1 MDISAQ
7 IMNFSLSYLEISL
20 LVTTFSLS
28 IYIRVLQEANKK
40 QVSSRI
46 KNFLDELP
54 FENNPQKLADAI
66 LSAVCKKYNF
76 SVCSYLFINLNE
88 PLFKN
93 SINEA
98 VPDLFLDDVKNKLL
112 ISIMECG
119 VERKFENKKFNVINE
134 GNLDNKQKK
143 VLTDFIHVPILI
155 NDVLI
160 GMFSFGSKNYLSLP
174 EIQVIELFEGI
185 RSKYEGLSRFEEELK
200 EDKNNFEDLI
210 NSMVSPVCML
220 GKNFEL
226 IYLNPSF
233 ETLFKLSS
241 PKDFNILDFVA
252 DVPGALDI
260 ERTLQ
265 DVFLNNVAKNFK
277 HINIFGHIYDVDIF
291 PVVKN
296 GKVEGAS
303 ILFQEA
309 STDYKN
315 EQIKQEFTAM
325 LIHELR
331 APLTVIKSSSD
342 LIINRFSELKES
354 KIKEMLKGIISS
366 AEGLLGLVSD
376 LLDTSKIEMN
386 KIQLMKEVV
395 SFNKFIDEK
404 VTFFESQINDK
415 GLKLEK
421 DFDKNV
427 QEMSIDTGKF
437 TSVINNFMSNA
448 IKYTKEGSIKISTK
462 LEDGNIVLDFA
473 DTGQGIPDETK
484 NKLFNKF
491 VQLENSIKNKSKG
504 TGLGLVVAKGIITA
518 HKGDVKI
525 LDNKPAGTIFRIIL
539 PVV

>member
-20 LVTTFSLS
+20 LVIIISLS
-28 IYIRVLQEANKK
+28 IYTRILQEANKK

-76 SVCSYLFINLNE
+76 TVCSYLFINLNE

-98 VPDLFLDDVKNKLL
+98 VPDLFLDDVKNKLF

-265 DVFLNNVAKNFK
+265 DVFLNNVTKNFK

-421 DFDKNV
+421 EFDKNV

-473 DTGQGIPDETK
+473 DTGQGIPDDTK

>member
-1 MDISAQ
+1 MDIAAF
-7 IMNFSLSYLEISL
+7 IMNFSLSYLEIFLVIVSVL
-20 LVTTFSLS
+20 LV
-28 IYIRVLQEANKK
+28 IYIYALKEANKK

-54 FENNPQKLADAI
+54 FENNPQKLADSI
-66 LSAVCKKYNF
+66 LLAVCKKYNF
-76 SVCSYLFINLNE
+76 TVCSYLFINLNE

-93 SINEA
+93 SINDS
-98 VPDLFLDDVKNKLL
+98 VPDLFLEDVKNKLL

-143 VLTDFIHVPILI
+143 VLTDYIHVPILI

-160 GMFSFGSKNYLSLP
+160 GMFSFGSKNYLAVP
-174 EIQVIELFEGI
+174 ELEVIELFEGI

-226 IYLNPSF
+226 IYLNPAF

-241 PKDFNILDFVA
+241 SKDFNILDFVA

-265 DVFLNNVAKNFK
+265 DVFLNNVTKNFK

-354 KIKEMLKGIISS
+354 KIKEMLKGIIGS

-404 VTFFESQINDK
+404 VTFFETQINDK

-421 DFDKNV
+421 ELDKNV

-448 IKYTKEGSIKISTK
+448 IKYTKDGSIKVSTK
-462 LEDGNIVLDFA
+462 LEDGNIVLDFS

>member
-1 MDISAQ
+1 MDIAAF
-7 IMNFSLSYLEISL
+7 IMNFSLSYLEIFLVIVSVL
-20 LVTTFSLS
+20 LV
-28 IYIRVLQEANKK
+28 IYIYALKEANKK

-54 FENNPQKLADAI
+54 FENNPQKLADSI
-66 LSAVCKKYNF
+66 LLAVCKKYNF
-76 SVCSYLFINLNE
+76 TVCSYLFINLNE

-93 SINEA
+93 SINDP
-98 VPDLFLDDVKNKLL
+98 VPDLFLEDVKNKLL

-143 VLTDFIHVPILI
+143 VLTDYIHVPILI

-160 GMFSFGSKNYLSLP
+160 GMFSFGSKNYLAVP
-174 EIQVIELFEGI
+174 ELEVIELFEGI

-226 IYLNPSF
+226 IYLNPAF

-241 PKDFNILDFVA
+241 SKDFNILDFVA

-265 DVFLNNVAKNFK
+265 DVFLNNVTKNFK

-354 KIKEMLKGIISS
+354 KIKEMLKGIIGS

-404 VTFFESQINDK
+404 VTFFETQINDK

-421 DFDKNV
+421 ELDKNV

-448 IKYTKEGSIKISTK
+448 IKYTKDGSIKVSTK

-525 LDNKPAGTIFRIIL
+525 LDNKPSGTIFRIIL

>member
-20 LVTTFSLS
+20 LVTTVSLS
-28 IYIRVLQEANKK
+28 VYIRVLQEANKK

-112 ISIMECG
+112 ISIMESG

-421 DFDKNV
+421 EFDKNV

-504 TGLGLVVAKGIITA
+504 TGLGLIVAKGIITA

>member
-20 LVTTFSLS
+20 LVIIISLS
-28 IYIRVLQEANKK
+28 IYTRILQEANKK

-76 SVCSYLFINLNE
+76 TVCSYLFINLNE

-98 VPDLFLDDVKNKLL
+98 VPDLFLDDVKNKLF

-185 RSKYEGLSRFEEELK
+185 RSNYEGLSRFEEELK

-265 DVFLNNVAKNFK
+265 DVFLNNVTKNFK

-421 DFDKNV
+421 EFDKNV

-473 DTGQGIPDETK
+473 DTGQGIPDDTK

>member
-20 LVTTFSLS
+20 LVIIISLS
-28 IYIRVLQEANKK
+28 IYTRILQEANKK

-76 SVCSYLFINLNE
+76 TVCSYLFINLNE

-160 GMFSFGSKNYLSLP
+160 GMFSFGSKNYISLP

-265 DVFLNNVAKNFK
+265 DVFLNNVTKNFK

-421 DFDKNV
+421 EFDKNV

-473 DTGQGIPDETK
+473 DTGQGIPDDTK

>member
-20 LVTTFSLS
+20 LVTTVSLS

-134 GNLDNKQKK
+134 GNLDNKQKN

-315 EQIKQEFTAM
+315 EQIYKICPIA
-325 LIHELR
+325 
-331 APLTVIKSSSD
+331 
-342 LIINRFSELKES
+342 FSKRIES
-354 KIKEMLKGIISS
+354 
-366 AEGLLGLVSD
+366 
-376 LLDTSKIEMN
+376 
-386 KIQLMKEVV
+386 
-395 SFNKFIDEK
+395 
-404 VTFFESQINDK
+404 
-415 GLKLEK
+415 
-421 DFDKNV
+421 
-427 QEMSIDTGKF
+427 
-437 TSVINNFMSNA
+437 NNFV
-448 IKYTKEGSIKISTK
+448 
-462 LEDGNIVLDFA
+462 LEPCF
-473 DTGQGIPDETK
+473 IP
-484 NKLFNKF
+484 NK
-491 VQLENSIKNKSKG
+491 
-504 TGLGLVVAKGIITA
+504 
-518 HKGDVKI
+518 
-525 LDNKPAGTIFRIIL
+525 
-539 PVV
+539 

>member
-20 LVTTFSLS
+20 LVTTVSLS
-28 IYIRVLQEANKK
+28 VYIRVLQEANKK

-112 ISIMECG
+112 ISIMESG

-210 NSMVSPVCML
+210 NSMISPVCML

-421 DFDKNV
+421 EFDKNV

-504 TGLGLVVAKGIITA
+504 TGLGLIVAKGIITA

>member
-20 LVTTFSLS
+20 LVTTVSLS

-134 GNLDNKQKK
+134 GNLDNKQKN

-421 DFDKNV
+421 EFDKNV